1 MFAGLS
7 LNRKLLVLEIVSFA
21 MLVLIAAFCLIQLKS
36 TLNDD
41 TENLKRLHADIDAM
55 GHIESMNIAFLKE
68 VKLAKDVW
76 IRGADPEKLKKYR
89 AEYVEQAEQF
99 EKQRKLASST
109 LQELAQEHSGF
120 EDFIKT
126 LDSLATEHQN
136 VSGKYLAQIDA
147 HLNTADSD
155 AKVAGIDRAVTKQIT
170 ELRNGFATFIETKS
184 SEKIEL
190 AESGYQQRR
199 NIVIIAV
206 LAALGTSL
214 FLGSLI
220 IRSVSRQLG
229 GDPEEVAQ
237 VLHIMAS
244 GDFSVTAHKT
254 AVSGSLL
261 ASSYAMR
268 SQLCQMISNT
278 KGHTDDL
285 IAMSHTLASSATQI
299 ARSVNDESD
308 SVATMASSI
317 EEMSASTSHISE
329 RGDNAKEIASH
340 SRKNAEEGAAI
351 INRTVNGLL
360 ATAQEIED
368 ASKDV
373 SHLGEDASR
382 ISEIVKVIRYI
393 ADQTNLLALNAAIE
407 AARAGEQGR
416 GFAVVADEVRKLA
429 ERTSNATTEI
439 NAMSSKIGD
448 VALHALSGMDK
459 VVQTTR
465 QSVAEAETAQTS
477 IASIQHN
484 FGEVSTVIDEISD
497 SLAQQNSAANELA
510 INTER
515 IAQMSEENS
524 TAADSLLRLA
534 HELENK
540 ASEVRTTVD
549 VFKV

>member
-136 VSGKYLAQIDA
+136 VSGKYLGQIDA
-147 HLNTADSD
+147 HLSTADSD

-244 GDFSVTAHKT
+244 GDFSMTALQILRDMLMRRFGKDMWTRFSSQNMAHSVGLPALIIHDRDDRDIPWQEGE
-254 AVSGSLL
+254 AVARAWPHARFLRTEGL
-261 ASSYAMR
+261 
-268 SQLCQMISNT
+268 
-278 KGHTDDL
+278 GHRRILRDPDVIDRVVRFL
-285 IAMSHTLASSATQI
+285 
-299 ARSVNDESD
+299 V
-308 SVATMASSI
+308 
-317 EEMSASTSHISE
+317 
-329 RGDNAKEIASH
+329 
-340 SRKNAEEGAAI
+340 
-351 INRTVNGLL
+351 
-360 ATAQEIED
+360 QED
-368 ASKDV
+368 T
-373 SHLGEDASR
+373 G
-382 ISEIVKVIRYI
+382 
-393 ADQTNLLALNAAIE
+393 NAAMTY
-407 AARAGEQGR
+407 
-416 GFAVVADEVRKLA
+416 V
-429 ERTSNATTEI
+429 
-439 NAMSSKIGD
+439 
-448 VALHALSGMDK
+448 
-459 VVQTTR
+459 
-465 QSVAEAETAQTS
+465 
-477 IASIQHN
+477 
-484 FGEVSTVIDEISD
+484 
-497 SLAQQNSAANELA
+497 
-510 INTER
+510 
-515 IAQMSEENS
+515 
-524 TAADSLLRLA
+524 
-534 HELENK
+534 
-540 ASEVRTTVD
+540 
-549 VFKV
+549 